1 MNPGDFC
8 GNAVG
13 IFLSMPTSRSSPLRV
28 LILCTGNSARSQMAE
43 AILNQ
48 KGQGRFVAESAGSQ
62 PAARVNPY
70 AIEVLR
76 ESGIDWQGRRPR
88 SIDDLGSRSWEI
100 VITVCDRAKEAC
112 PIFPGQP
119 ALAHW
124 GMEDPAEVAGDE
136 DTKRRAFREALQ
148 LISRRIDLMLALPV
162 EKLERLVL
170 QERLRAI
177 GAVEST
183 SRIP

>member
-1 MNPGDFC
+1 
-8 GNAVG
+8 
-13 IFLSMPTSRSSPLRV
+13 
-28 LILCTGNSARSQMAE
+28 MAE
-43 AILNQ
+43 AVLTQ
-48 KGQGRFVAESAGSQ
+48 KGRRRFIAESAGSE

-70 AIEVLR
+70 AVEVLR
-76 ESGIDWQGRRPR
+76 EAGIDWQGRRPR
-88 SIDDLGSRSWEI
+88 GIDDLTSSSWDI
-100 VITVCDRAKEAC
+100 VITVCDRAREAC

-124 GMEDPAEVAGDE
+124 GMEDPAGVEGND

-162 EKLERLVL
+162 EKLGRLAL

-177 GAVEST
+177 SAEGSSPA
-183 SRIP
+183 R

>member
-1 MNPGDFC
+1 MDRRYYS
-8 GNAVG
+8 GNQASV
-13 IFLSMPTSRSSPLRV
+13 FLSMSPKKNHPLRL

-48 KGQGRFVAESAGSQ
+48 KARGRLTAESAGSQ
-62 PAARVNPY
+62 PAPRVNPF
-70 AIEVLR
+70 AVEALR
-76 ESGIDWQGRRPR
+76 EAGIEWQGRRPR
-88 SIDDLGSRSWEI
+88 SIDDLTSRHWDI
-100 VITVCDRAKEAC
+100 VITVCDRAREAC

-124 GMEDPAEVAGDE
+124 GMEDPAAVEGDDE
-136 DTKRRAFREALQ
+136 IKRRAVREALQ

-162 EKLERLVL
+162 EKLERLAL

-177 GAVEST
+177 GSEVSSPAS
-183 SRIP
+183 